1 MSNLKANSSSWGNVF
16 FSGFRWWR
24 RYCGGKWERWW
35 VDVVYCDSW
44 HPVTE
49 FSRIYGD
56 RPTAICRGTPIEEDW
71 G

>member
-1 MSNLKANSSSWGNVF
+1 MSNLCSRRHNVLDVLF
-16 FSGFRWWR
+16 TEFRWWR
-24 RYCGGKWERWW
+24 RLRGGKWERWW
-35 VDVVYCDSW
+35 VDVVYSDSW

-49 FSRIYGD
+49 FSRLAGC